1 MVTVKAEDV
10 MNKNVIYTTLPNTRD
25 SILQLFKEH
34 RISAVPILKNGDL
47 AGIVT
52 RKDLLRKIDEDQ
64 LALLMTP
71 KPKTVQVSDPME
83 KVAELFANTKFR
95 RVPVLDGNQ
104 LVGIITL
111 RDMVQMIS
119 EMSIEEPIKEH
130 ISAFTTCVWE
140 ETPLNIVGEVMRVA
154 NAELCPVLDDN
165 AEIVGIVDEKIMLT
179 ESLIEEFIEQTHYS
193 SSSDSDDDWTW
204 DSIRDLSVKYFEVS
218 VVKLPQEPVKNYMRK
233 SAFVYPQ
240 TLVSKCAREMVKRDL
255 DHIPVLDVE
264 NRLMGMVDDKELVKV
279 LLSQ

>member
-25 SILQLFKEH
+25 NVLQLFKEH

-154 NAELCPVLDDN
+154 NAELCPVLDDS

-204 DSIRDLSVKYFEVS
+204 DSIRDFSVKYFEVS